1 MLYADAGQSRQEG
14 LLMAGNYNNKPSPHC
29 RLESNRDDQRSVIPV
44 KRLLFGGL
52 AIMITKIICD
62 FRPVTLRHQVSL
74 VLPFG
79 SRSILTTLNALVL
92 DAGLCVAVFWRLC
105 FYR

>member
-1 MLYADAGQSRQEG
+1 VVPLLPVRFRVRVSWVALSEG
-14 LLMAGNYNNKPSPHC
+14 N
-29 RLESNRDDQRSVIPV
+29 
-44 KRLLFGGL
+44 GGL